1 MKKITSKIIVMLM
14 AVMLIL
20 NLNTIVNATAED
32 MAVLENTDG
41 DYLIYLNEYLN
52 EEYSYAITTSADV
65 KEDNLNWYTAKDT
78 KGNKVIKV
86 SKDQNGLYLWVKVND
101 KIVKKA
107 EPINISKV
115 STEAEINEMKTLTN
129 RIKVDAN
136 QTTTEETRENNV
148 IRKVTKGTV
157 KITDDEKAKYSYDV
171 VSLNGKNS
179 NCEELVKVMGKING
193 NMNIFES
200 IKLSQEYANLWN
212 NIITNTEWKE
222 VTNATIAQPIDAENG
237 TQYVVLL
244 KKELNGN
251 TTYDAQ
257 VLTSKKETSEDEV
270 KEIVKTET
278 KSELPVTFDNPILF
292 VILGI
297 AVLAII
303 IVAIRI
309 KKLSK
314 KMKNKKIIFYKI
326 LLIIL
331 IVFTVIVI
339 ALIAKKYIGN
349 QINEEKNIQLIEE
362 VKKHEKTTESININN
377 NAIIGIINIPKLELE
392 YPILDRT
399 TKEKM
404 KTSITRFS
412 GGNVNE
418 IGNLALAGHNNYD
431 NTMFGRNDELI
442 IGDKIY
448 LTDLQKNTVE
458 YTINSIFTTNPNDVS
473 ILKTQDKN
481 IKEITLI
488 TCKDG
493 RKSRLIIKAEETKK

>member
-222 VTNATIAQPIDAENG
+222 VTNATIVQPVDAENG

-297 AVLAII
+297 AVLVII

-314 KMKNKKIIFYKI
+314 K
-326 LLIIL
+326 
-331 IVFTVIVI
+331 
-339 ALIAKKYIGN
+339 
-349 QINEEKNIQLIEE
+349 NEK
-362 VKKHEKTTESININN
+362 
-377 NAIIGIINIPKLELE
+377 
-392 YPILDRT
+392 
-399 TKEKM
+399 
-404 KTSITRFS
+404 
-412 GGNVNE
+412 
-418 IGNLALAGHNNYD
+418 
-431 NTMFGRNDELI
+431 
-442 IGDKIY
+442 
-448 LTDLQKNTVE
+448 
-458 YTINSIFTTNPNDVS
+458 
-473 ILKTQDKN
+473 
-481 IKEITLI
+481 
-488 TCKDG
+488 
-493 RKSRLIIKAEETKK
+493 